1 MSIKAETDRESS
13 EAPGSLSASEPW
25 IVRNGVGIQIME
37 TLAVGAFLTALAVD
51 LGASNLA
58 IGFLA
63 AIPHLAQ
70 LGQIPALML
79 VARVRQR
86 RRIYLASGAV
96 ARPMLLAIAAAPLLA
111 DGGWALALIATAFL
125 VRYVAGSFLACAW
138 GSWMRDLVPDAEMGR
153 LFGQRQKR
161 MIGIAIAVS
170 LLAAG
175 FIDAWKAWVPL
186 PPTAAYTVV
195 YCLAFLGGAYS
206 VWCSRRIHEPTMDPD
221 AGTDNPLA
229 ELLRPFRDG
238 NYRRLI
244 AFLASWNFAV
254 NLAAPF
260 FTVHMLRRME
270 LDLTWVIGFGVLSQL
285 AAFLM
290 TTRWGAIADRMSN
303 KAVLGVC
310 TPLFVLAV
318 FAWTFTTMPERH
330 ALTVPLLIAIHVVTG
345 FASAGVTLA
354 SGNIGL
360 KLAPRGRATGYLAAI
375 ALVNATAAGAAALVG
390 GLTADLF
397 AASRL
402 SLTVH
407 WQSTGGQF
415 SVDALEFSHWDF
427 FFFFAA
433 AVGLY
438 AVHRLSLVR
447 ERGEVEE
454 AEVVRDLV
462 VSARQGL
469 RALSTVAGLRAA
481 TEFPVAM
488 LLRATRREAPDP
500 DGV

>member
-1 MSIKAETDRESS
+1 MAS
-13 EAPGSLSASEPW
+13 SEPW
-25 IVRNGVGIQIME
+25 ILRNGAGIQIME

-51 LGASNLA
+51 LGASNVV
-58 IGFLA
+58 IGVLA

-70 LGQIPALML
+70 LGQLPALIL
-79 VARVRQR
+79 VSRLRQR

-96 ARPMLLAIAAAPLLA
+96 ARPMLLVIAAAAVLPA
-111 DGGWALALIATAFL
+111 GGWALALIACAFA

-138 GSWMRDLVPDAEMGR
+138 NSWMRDLVPDAEMGR
-153 LFGQRQKR
+153 LFGRRQKR

-170 LLAAG
+170 LAAAG
-175 FIDAWKAWVPL
+175 FIDGWKAWVPL
-186 PPTAAYTVV
+186 PPTAGYAIV

-206 VWCSRRIHEPTMDPD
+206 VWCSRRIEEPPMDPTV
-221 AGTDNPLA
+221 GSPLG
-229 ELLRPFRDG
+229 ELVLPFRDP

-244 AFLASWNFAV
+244 AFLASWSFAT

-260 FTVHMLRRME
+260 FTVHMLKRMD
-270 LDLTWVIGFGVLSQL
+270 LDLTWVIGLGALSQF
-285 AAFLM
+285 AAFVM
-290 TTRWGAIADRMSN
+290 ATRWGAIADRMSN

-318 FAWTFTTMPERH
+318 FAWTFTTMPEKH
-330 ALTVPLLIAIHVVTG
+330 LLTVPLLVAIHVVTG

-354 SGNIGL
+354 AGNIGL

-375 ALVNATAAGAAALVG
+375 ALVNATAGGLAALVG

-407 WQSTGGQF
+407 WRGTGGQF
-415 SVDALEFSHWDF
+415 AVDALEFSHWDF

-447 ERGEVEE
+447 ELGEVEE
-454 AEVVRDLV
+454 SEVVRELM

-488 LLRATRREAPDP
+488 VLRAAGVDREEPDRR
-500 DGV
+500 